1 MNRIADL
8 TYELSRLEQDIASI
22 NDQLSRQSTPVP
34 RPRVIQ
40 HSVSQGPRSRRAP
53 RTSSGVSQTRTGSV
67 SPDMNDQSRV
77 GGSNSGQTGAQGSP
91 SPQSGRTHS
100 GIDRNDQRKT
110 IVKPAT
116 YDGKTSWIDFK
127 SHFEICAQLNDW
139 IEDEKGLHLAVLLR
153 DGAQAVLGNLPTES
167 RKNFTELCK
176 ALEDR
181 YAPSNQTELYRAQ
194 LRDRRQKASE
204 SITELGQDVRR
215 LTNLA
220 FVTAPADVRETL
232 AKEQFID
239 ALHSSEM
246 RLRIKQSRPKNLN
259 EVVCLAVEL
268 DAFDSAEKRRQ
279 EPTGFVRAV
288 EGGHTTDL
296 HASVEKMITETN
308 KALAEMSN
316 QLRDHQA
323 LWSNQVERTLTAT
336 IVGKKGILRKSA
348 APF

>member
-22 NDQLSRQSTPVP
+22 NDQLSRQSTPVT

-40 HSVSQGPRSRRAP
+40 HSASQGPRSSRAP

-67 SPDMNDQSRV
+67 SPDRNDQSRV
-77 GGSNSGQTGAQGSP
+77 GGSTSGQTGAHGSP

-100 GIDRNDQRKT
+100 GNDRTDRRKT

-139 IEDEKGLHLAVLLR
+139 TKDEKGLHLAVLLR
-153 DGAQAVLGNLPTES
+153 DGAQAVLGNLPAES
-167 RKNFTELCK
+167 RKNFAELCK

-204 SITELGQDVRR
+204 SIPELGQDVRR

-220 FVTAPADVRETL
+220 YATAPADVRETL

-239 ALHSSEM
+239 ALPRQHTY
-246 RLRIKQSRPKNLN
+246 IWPT
-259 EVVCLAVEL
+259 LADGRMVGSML
-268 DAFDSAEKRRQ
+268 
-279 EPTGFVRAV
+279 
-288 EGGHTTDL
+288 
-296 HASVEKMITETN
+296 
-308 KALAEMSN
+308 ALA
-316 QLRDHQA
+316 A
-323 LWSNQVERTLTAT
+323 
-336 IVGKKGILRKSA
+336 
-348 APF
+348 